1 MTAPLR
7 LIVTTKFLS
16 QLSYSKPCCHSMPLL
31 ESTVLEDMFYYLFV
45 TSTCKHLTHGH
56 YPHGHTMHT
65 NTLSTLTHYSH
76 EHTIHMDTLSTWTH
90 YPHEHT
96 KLMDTIHMDTA
107 ICLIFNLYSIL
118 ILPLLIISTYW
129 YINLIIDTLY
139 ICYSKYHYLLL
150 IPWYHT

>member
-56 YPHGHTMHT
+56 YA
-65 NTLSTLTHYSH
+65 H
-76 EHTIHMDTLSTWTH
+76 EHTIHMNTLSTWTH

-118 ILPLLIISTYW
+118 ILPLLIISTYYW